1 MNGEGGSQIQDP
13 APTLIGRLANRETRR
28 FLKFLVV
35 GGFGFLVD
43 TGSLTLFALVFS
55 MNRVAAK
62 GCAFVLALI
71 SNFIWN
77 RLWTYPDS
85 RSKSVVVQVAQFC
98 LVSVVGLGINLLV
111 FGWVDNLALRWWPPL
126 YALYVAQVAAVGV
139 ALFWNFAANRFVT
152 YSDVGL
158 GA

>member
-1 MNGEGGSQIQDP
+1 MKSTDSGLPRAGFTLSQ
-13 APTLIGRLANRETRR
+13 LVANRETRR

-43 TGSLTLFALVFS
+43 TGSLTLLALVFS

-62 GCAFVLALI
+62 GCAFALALI
-71 SNFIWN
+71 SNFVWN

-111 FGWVDNLALRWWPPL
+111 FGWVDAFARRWCSSV
-126 YALYVAQVAAVGV
+126 YALYLAQMAAVGV
-139 ALFWNFAANRFVT
+139 ALFWNFAANRFIT
-152 YSDVGL
+152 YNDVEL